1 MTPYYPGGS
10 RRQEGGCHRPEVVR
24 PQCDDPL
31 IGEFSDERCPE
42 CGCNLLKNAAGE
54 VWCSF
59 VECDYA
65 RLPDG
70 TVYSMREVLG

>member
-10 RRQEGGCHRPEVVR
+10 RRPEGGRPR
-24 PQCDDPL
+24 CDDPL
-31 IGEFSDERCPE
+31 IGEFSEERCPK

-59 VECDYA
+59 VECDYG

-70 TVYSMREVLG
+70 TVYSMREVLTR

>member
-1 MTPYYPGGS
+1 
-10 RRQEGGCHRPEVVR
+10 
-24 PQCDDPL
+24 L
-31 IGEFSDERCPE
+31 IGEFSDERCPK